1 MPQIKLRFYGLGRK
15 AGGLHSETRF
25 VPEGTTIRE
34 VWDSL
39 QSFAHDHEFLAQVNE
54 RQVSVLLNGKLVRR
68 AEGLQTT
75 LVEGDTVTFMQLI
88 TGGIGASNCD
98 LGTCDRR
105 TRTVGVVGES
115 RCGKTTLAR
124 CILRLIQPTTGEEYF
139 DGTDVLTLSPGKVGE
154 LRRDMQ
160 IIFQNPHS
168 SLDPRMSVFRIVGE
182 PLRTHT
188 SMSHG

>member
-1 MPQIKLRFYGLGRK
+1 
-15 AGGLHSETRF
+15 
-25 VPEGTTIRE
+25 
-34 VWDSL
+34 
-39 QSFAHDHEFLAQVNE
+39 
-54 RQVSVLLNGKLVRR
+54 
-68 AEGLQTT
+68 
-75 LVEGDTVTFMQLI
+75 MQLI

-115 RCGKTTLAR
+115 GCGKTTPAR
-124 CILRLIQPTTGEEYF
+124 CILRLIEPTTGEVFF
-139 DGTDVLTLSPGKVGE
+139 DGTDALTLSPEKLGE

-188 SMSHG
+188 SMSHGRSRDRVVELLEQEAWSRATYIAILTSSLEGSCSASLLLERWPSIPSS